1 MGFGRFVSEIETQSQ
16 LGLYKERRFTIM
28 MAVKFNANAMHIDV
42 EKNKVVLSA
51 AVQTS
56 RGKILDTIDIYFPI
70 CFKKHFTAL
79 AKKSEVSSQDELTE
93 LKEIFLKR
101 QINLN

>member
-1 MGFGRFVSEIETQSQ
+1 
-16 LGLYKERRFTIM
+16 M
-28 MAVKFNANAMHIDV
+28 MAVKFNANAIHVDV

-56 RGKILDTIDIYFPI
+56 RGKILDTVDIYFPI

-79 AKKSEVSSQDELTE
+79 AHQANDASHDE
-93 LKEIFLKR
+93 
-101 QINLN
+101 